1 MERVPFKSGKQRRDA
16 DRSTVSVETTTAKV
30 EAALTSREE
39 AAKLRR
45 RLLEMIVENEKRRRQ
60 PSDGLAPTT
69 SNV

>member
-1 MERVPFKSGKQRRDA
+1 MDRVPFKSGNQRRDA
-16 DRSTVSVETTTAKV
+16 DRSTNAVEPTTSKV

-45 RLLEMIVENEKRRRQ
+45 RLLELIVENEKKRRQ